1 MRKKVSVARA
11 LKEKNRL
18 VDIPQGNGVF
28 QNKGERFMH
37 MLRIIYIGVLA
48 FMMSTSAFG
57 QWAQSYYSQND
68 PQQVFA
74 AYESWL
80 QNANY
85 QFTART
91 SGLPPIMQ
99 LQCAINVIEGELSQW
114 GGFLQQYYPL
124 VYAGRCNV
132 LQQYRRLYA
141 QMATAASAGISSGN
155 ATIIDQRCIACKGMG
170 WCCRCKGSGLSQAP
184 KYTGVSGN
192 TDDTCRMCNGTGRCH
207 RCNRYEIRKLR

>member
-1 MRKKVSVARA
+1 M
-11 LKEKNRL
+11 
-18 VDIPQGNGVF
+18 GVF
-28 QNKGERFMH
+28 GSRTLSETGIRRIDNTIFVNKTQQERKTMKNIH
-37 MLRIIYIGVLA
+37 IGVLA

-74 AYESWL
+74 AYEAWF

-85 QFTART
+85 QLTART

-124 VYAGRCNV
+124 VYAGRCAA
-132 LQQYRRLYA
+132 LQQRRQLFAMMSNQISMPSSVSFANQMTPA
-141 QMATAASAGISSGN
+141 QELWILECEKRNHAREAEQRRKMHERTRIRINESMPRYSG
-155 ATIIDQRCIACKGMG
+155 K
-170 WCCRCKGSGLSQAP
+170 
-184 KYTGVSGN
+184 
-192 TDDTCRMCNGTGRCH
+192 
-207 RCNRYEIRKLR
+207 

>member
-1 MRKKVSVARA
+1 MWM
-11 LKEKNRL
+11 
-18 VDIPQGNGVF
+18 PQCNGVF
-28 QNKGERFMH
+28 QYKVVVAMH
-37 MLRIIYIGVLA
+37 TLRIIHIGVLA

-85 QFTART
+85 QLTART

-124 VYAGRCNV
+124 VYAGRCAA
-132 LQQYRRLYA
+132 LQQRRQLFVMMTNQISMPLSVPLANQMTPA
-141 QMATAASAGISSGN
+141 QELWILECEKRNHAREAEQRRKMHKRARIRINESMPRYSG
-155 ATIIDQRCIACKGMG
+155 
-170 WCCRCKGSGLSQAP
+170 
-184 KYTGVSGN
+184 
-192 TDDTCRMCNGTGRCH
+192 
-207 RCNRYEIRKLR
+207 E